1 MSNSGC
7 LHPHAVYFNGNI
19 ITMAPSNPKA
29 EAVAV
34 LGDRIAAVGTASR
47 IRSMAGP
54 ETKAVD
60 LAGKTMVPG
69 LIEPHNHFILYGP
82 LALSRVDLSSPPV
95 GAIRNLKELR
105 SALREKASQ
114 TPAGMWVL
122 GFGYDDTLLEEKRHP
137 NRQDLD
143 RVSTGHPILIFHTSM
158 HLLAANS
165 RALAAAEVTQDTPP
179 PVGGVIRKDPQTGSP
194 DGVFE
199 EAAMGLF
206 LKLMPKPTLERRL
219 ELFKQGEEV
228 FLRRGVTSCYDA
240 GVSFPGVG
248 GDDIA
253 VYQTA
258 FARSDL
264 RLRFTMMIEAQF
276 LMKQAGGFLTG
287 FGNERLKIGPAKIIG
302 DGSIQLYTAWLTQ
315 PYFVPF
321 KGDKSYRGYPVTP
334 PEQLNRLVMEA
345 HRAGCQISVHG
356 NGDATIDAILEAFRQ
371 AQKAHPRPDARHRIE
386 HCQTVREDQLDSI
399 AELGISPSFFV
410 SHTFYWGDRHKNIFL
425 GPERA
430 ARISPLK
437 SALKRGIRFSVHSD
451 CPVTP
456 VSPLFCA
463 SAAVNRVTSSGEV
476 LGPEFRLT
484 PEEALR
490 AVTLDA
496 AWQNFD
502 DRVKGSIEPGK
513 LADFTLLA
521 ENPLT
526 AAPESIRDIQ
536 VTGVIIGGRQVY
548 PGGG

>member
-1 MSNSGC
+1 MPSNGC
-7 LHPHAVYFNGNI
+7 LRPDAVYVNG
-19 ITMAPSNPKA
+19 TAVTLDRSNPRA

-34 LGDRIAAVGTASR
+34 LGDRIAAVGPASR

-54 ETKAVD
+54 ETQIVD

-95 GAIRNLKELR
+95 GMIRNLTELK

-114 TPAGMWVL
+114 TPKGSWVL

-143 RVSTGHPILIFHTSM
+143 QISTDHPLLVFHTSM

-165 RALAAAEVTQDTPP
+165 KALAAAEVTKDTPP
-179 PVGGVIRKDPQTGSP
+179 PVGGVIRKDPQTGLP

-199 EAAMGLF
+199 EAAMGFF
-206 LKLMPKPTLERRL
+206 LKLMPKQDLAQRL
-219 ELFKQGEEV
+219 ELFSQGEEV
-228 FLRRGVTSCYDA
+228 FLRQGVTSCYDA

-302 DGSIQLYTAWLTQ
+302 DGSIQLYTAWLTR

-321 KGDKSYRGYPVTP
+321 KGDKNYCGYPVTP

-345 HRAGCQISVHG
+345 HRAGYQISVHG
-356 NGDATIDAILEAFRQ
+356 NGDATIDAILEAFRR
-371 AQKAHPRPDARHRIE
+371 AQKAYPRPDARHRIE
-386 HCQTVREDQLDSI
+386 HCQTVREDQLDLI
-399 AELGISPSFFV
+399 AELGISPSFFA

-437 SALKRGIRFSVHSD
+437 SALKRGIRFSIHSD

-463 SAAVNRVTSSGEV
+463 SAAVNRVTSSGEI

-490 AVTLDA
+490 AVTIDA

-502 DRVKGSIEPGK
+502 EKIKGTIEAGK
-513 LADFTLLA
+513 LADFTILA
-521 ENPLT
+521 ENPLET
-526 AAPESIRDIQ
+526 APERIKDIQ
-536 VTGVIIGGRQVY
+536 VREVIIGGKQAY
-548 PGGG
+548 SLS

>member
-1 MSNSGC
+1 MVFDGC
-7 LHPHAVYFNGNI
+7 LHPDVVYVNGI
-19 ITMAPSNPKA
+19 VVTMDEANLQA
-29 EAVAV
+29 EAVATF
-34 LGDRIAAVGTASR
+34 GDKIVSVGTASQ
-47 IRSMAGP
+47 IRKMAGP
-54 ETKAVD
+54 QTKIVD

-95 GAIRNLKELR
+95 GKIQNIKELQ
-105 SALREKASQ
+105 SALRDKTSP
-114 TPAGMWVL
+114 TPKGDWVF
-122 GFGYDDTLLEEKRHP
+122 GFGYDDSLLEEKRHP

-143 RVSTGHPILIFHTSM
+143 KVSIDHPIVIFHTSM

-165 RALAAAEVTQDTPP
+165 RALAAAEVTKDTPQ
-179 PVGGVIRKDPQTGSP
+179 PVGGVIRKDPQTGFP

-199 EAAMGLF
+199 ESAMGLF
-206 LKLMPKPTLERRL
+206 LKLLPKPSLQERVDLLRR
-219 ELFKQGEEV
+219 GEEV
-228 FLRRGVTSCYDA
+228 YLRRGVTSCYDA
-240 GVSFPGVG
+240 GVSFPGIG

-253 VYQTA
+253 VYQRA
-258 FARSDL
+258 LAQGGL
-264 RLRFTMMIEAQF
+264 RLRITMMIEANF
-276 LMKQAGGFLTG
+276 LLKQAGGFLTG
-287 FGNERLKIGPAKIIG
+287 FGNERLKIGPAKIVG
-302 DGSIQLYTAWLTQ
+302 DGSIQLYTAWLTR

-321 KGDKSYRGYPVTP
+321 QGDKTYRGYAVTP

-345 HRAGCQISVHG
+345 HRAGYQVSVHG

-371 AQKAHPRPDARHRIE
+371 AQNAHPRPDARHRIE
-386 HCQTVREDQLDSI
+386 HCQTVREDQLDLI

-430 ARISPLK
+430 ARINPLK
-437 SALKRGIRFSVHSD
+437 SAWKRGIRFSIHSD

-502 DRVKGSIEPGK
+502 EGIKGSIEVGK

-521 ENPLT
+521 ENPLQVE
-526 AAPESIRDIQ
+526 PGKIKDIQ
-536 VTGVIIGGRQVY
+536 VAGVISGGKQVH
-548 PGGG
+548 PDFE